1 MATNVSGTS
10 ASASA
15 RAFSGHRS
23 DIGGFRDSV
32 AKGTWPDAAAVTAR
46 VDADAESVRSVNVQ
60 GMEEVRNKMTPSA
73 FRFAVGFSAAGSRAE
88 WRDKAQQA
96 EDLGYDVIQV
106 PDHLGMTSP
115 FPTVIVMA
123 EATNHVHVGTMVLN
137 AGFYRPA
144 LLARDVA
151 TVDQLTDGRFEF
163 GLGAGPDFAKPEFEA
178 AGLPFPGGRQRIDY
192 MRDTIGEIRSL
203 FANGH
208 QPPVHRRIPL
218 LVAGRGDRLVRV
230 AAEHADTVA
239 LAGVP
244 VGADIDSE
252 DAGTAALAR
261 RVEFVRSAAGERFA
275 DLELGLTMQ
284 AVDVQGQGAA
294 DLSLARRFNP
304 ELSEAQLRYLPG
316 VLHGSARSIADTLR
330 HYRDAYSVTHYSVS
344 NTHMT
349 TFAKVIEQLR

>member
-1 MATNVSGTS
+1 M
-10 ASASA
+10 
-15 RAFSGHRS
+15 
-23 DIGGFRDSV
+23 DD
-32 AKGTWPDAAAVTAR
+32 
-46 VDADAESVRSVNVQ
+46 
-60 GMEEVRNKMTPSA
+60 VRNDMTPRP

-96 EDLGYDVIQV
+96 EDLGYDVVQV

-115 FPTVIVMA
+115 FPTLVTMA
-123 EATNHVHVGTMVLN
+123 EATNRVHVGTMVLN

-151 TVDQLTDGRFEF
+151 SVDQLTDGRFEF

-192 MRDTIGEIRSL
+192 LRDTIGEIRKL

-208 QPPVHRRIPL
+208 QPPVRRRIPL
-218 LVAGRGDRLVRV
+218 LVAGLGDRLVRV

-239 LAGVP
+239 LAGAP

-252 DAGTAALAR
+252 EVGTVALAR
-261 RVEFVRSAAGERFA
+261 RVEFVRAAAGERFS
-275 DLELGLTMQ
+275 DLELGLTVQ
-284 AVDVQGQGAA
+284 AVDVHGHGDT
-294 DLSLARRFNP
+294 DLSLPRMFNP
-304 ELSEAQLRYLPG
+304 DLSDAQLRYLPG

-330 HYRDAYSVTHYSVS
+330 HYRDAYAVTHYSV
-344 NTHMT
+344 NETQMT
-349 TFAKVIEQLR
+349 ALAKVIEQLR